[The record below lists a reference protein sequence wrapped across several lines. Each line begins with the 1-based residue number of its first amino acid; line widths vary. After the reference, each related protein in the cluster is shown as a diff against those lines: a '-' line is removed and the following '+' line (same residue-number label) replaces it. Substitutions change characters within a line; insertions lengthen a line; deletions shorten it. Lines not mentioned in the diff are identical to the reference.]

1 VLNTQRKAIFNERK
15 LILGFKSIRSE
26 MLFYGEDLV
35 NDLLLE
41 LKLLTSKKDS
51 PDNEF
56 NELNKEI
63 SFILNVP
70 YLMVNFNQ
78 VKNMKFDELSDIF
91 VNQFWLSYDLKEIEF
106 EMYTP
111 GLIRLLEK
119 SLLLSQ
125 IDMSWKTHLEKMD
138 ILRDSIGWRS
148 YGQLDPLSEYKKEG
162 FNLFIETTREIKYNA
177 VYNMLKS
184 NFV

>member
-1 VLNTQRKAIFNERK
+1 
-15 LILGFKSIRSE
+15 
-26 MLFYGEDLV
+26 
-35 NDLLLE
+35 
-41 LKLLTSKKDS
+41 
-51 PDNEF
+51 
-56 NELNKEI
+56 
-63 SFILNVP
+63 
-70 YLMVNFNQ
+70 
-78 VKNMKFDELSDIF
+78 
-91 VNQFWLSYDLKEIEF
+91 
-106 EMYTP
+106 MYTP